1 MTDLSN
7 NLQNLVIANRI
18 LAHEGVVDAFGH
30 VSFRHPDNPDHYWL
44 SCSRAPEL
52 VVAEDLMEYTLDG
65 EPIDQQDRTMY
76 AERPI
81 HGGVYQAR
89 PDVQAVIHNHSMAV
103 IPYGVTN
110 TPLRPIFHL
119 AAVIGELVPV
129 WDIRDTFGDTN
140 MLVTTMEQGRDLAE
154 ALADGRVALM
164 RGHGCLVVGSSIKTA
179 VMASIYLQ
187 VNAKLLSESLGMG
200 EVTYLSPGEV
210 NMMGQTQVQP
220 LSGNRA
226 WEYWARRAEC

>member
-1 MTDLSN
+1 MTDLST
-7 NLQNLVIANRI
+7 NLQDLVTANRI

-30 VSFRHPDNPDHYWL
+30 VSFRRPDNPDRYWL

-52 VVAEDLMEYTLDG
+52 VVAEDLMEYTLEGD
-65 EPIDQQDRTMY
+65 PLDQQDRTMY

-119 AAVIGELVPV
+119 AAVIGEQVPV
-129 WDIRDTFGDTN
+129 WDIRDAFGDTN
-140 MLVTTMEQGRDLAE
+140 MLVTTMDQGHDLAKT
-154 ALADGRVALM
+154 LGGGRVALM
-164 RGHGCLVVGSSIKTA
+164 RGHGCVVAGVSIRAA

-187 VNAKLLSESLGMG
+187 VNAQLLSDSLRMG
-200 EVTYLSPGEV
+200 EVTYMSPGEV
-210 NMMGQTQVQP
+210 DLMGQTQVRP
-220 LSGNRA
+220 LSGDRA
-226 WEYWARRAEC
+226 WEYWARRAGC